1 MNRRERKHM
10 EKELG
15 LNKFY
20 KKMTNKQRFQKMS
33 ENIEN
38 GKRME
43 ADMKQKREVSIQEQM
58 DQKKSDVVA
67 SRAEAIAERKKIPLI
82 DAMLEAQEEYESKD

>member
-20 KKMTNKQRFQKMS
+20 KKMTREQRFQKMV

-43 ADMKQKREVSIQEQM
+43 ADMKTQRETSIQEQM
-58 DQKKSDVVA
+58 DQKRSDVIA
-67 SRAEAIAERKKIPLI
+67 NLAEEIARRKKIPLI